1 MSTNFKKTLAAFV
14 LVAVTAFAVKA
25 PVAKA
30 ATMEEL
36 QALIASLQ
44 AQLAA
49 LTGST
54 STTTACYNHT
64 VTLKRGSTGSQVSAM
79 QAVVGAST
87 DGNFGPMTEA
97 KVKAFQASKGLTAD
111 GIVGSMTGLAIHN
124 AGCSTTPTTPT
135 TGPTTVSGG
144 AGTVDEY
151 KLLSSPSNNE
161 EVGEG
166 QNNVKVLGF
175 SIEADDNS
183 DLGIKA
189 IKLDFAQ
196 GTANHDFHKYADSVS
211 VWFGSTKVA
220 EVDATDFDDDN
231 GYAQTVSLTG
241 TAVVEAG
248 EKANFYVAISGQDNI
263 DTPDIGDTWT
273 LDVTSVRW
281 MDGQGG
287 LIAEDPVLAV
297 RTFSFAS
304 FETAN
309 DLELNI
315 RTASDNP
322 DSQVVQV
329 DDVNDTDNVTLL
341 KGVFEVTGGD
351 LNLQDIEMTI
361 TKSSTISG
369 VAKNFTLVVDGEEV
383 DSINSSDC
391 DSTSTC
397 TFSDAD
403 FTLAEGD
410 TDFEII
416 ADLNDT
422 GGTFAEGDYLA
433 ASINSANVANLMTAG
448 DVEDENG
455 DDVTNVTGAAN
466 GKNQIFYVAFPQI
479 SVVSSSIVANDNG
492 SSAPTSA
499 TANMRVKVVAKGGTI
514 LLNGD
519 DESTAAKEFFTIAA
533 DAGGNSSVTI
543 ASYQFTPSGT
553 YTPTNN
559 GADNE
564 YYTVNENDTMYID
577 VQAIV
582 SKGNGGSPVL
592 SGMKASAI
600 LFGTDTT
607 SDTTRSINPLS
618 YTVLTDMLKTGRNV
632 TLN

>member
-14 LVAVTAFAVKA
+14 LVAVAAFAVKA

-49 LTGST
+49 LSGGST
-54 STTTACYNHT
+54 TTTACYNHT
-64 VTLKRGSTGSQVSAM
+64 VTLKRGSTGSQVMAM
-79 QAVVGAST
+79 QGVLGIT
-87 DGNFGPMTEA
+87 KDGSFGPMTEA
-97 KVKAFQASKGLTAD
+97 SVKAFQASKGLTAD
-111 GIVGSMTGLAIHN
+111 GIVGMNTGNALHA
-124 AGCSTTPTTPT
+124 AGCSTTGTPT
-135 TGPTTVSGG
+135 TGTPTTVSGG

-151 KLLSSPSNNE
+151 KLLSTPSNNE

-183 DLGIKA
+183 DLGVKA
-189 IKLDFAQ
+189 VKLDFAQ
-196 GTANHDFHKYADSVS
+196 GTANHDFHKYADEVT
-211 VWFGSTKVA
+211 VWFGSEKVA
-220 EVDATDFDDDN
+220 TVDAEDFDDDN

-241 TAVVEAG
+241 SAVVEAG

-287 LIAEDPVLAV
+287 LISEDPTLAV

-315 RTASDNP
+315 STASDNP
-322 DSQVVQV
+322 DSQVVAV
-329 DDVNDTDNVTLL
+329 DDTNDTDNVTLL
-341 KGVFEVTGGD
+341 KGKFEVTGGD
-351 LNLQDIEMTI
+351 MNVQDVEI
-361 TKSSTISG
+361 TVGKSSTVSG
-369 VAKNFTLVVDGEEV
+369 VAKTFSLIVDGESV

-391 DSTSTC
+391 DTGTC

-403 FTLAEGD
+403 FDLSEGD
-410 TDFEII
+410 TDFEIV

-422 GGTFAEGDYLA
+422 GGTFAEGDYLS
-433 ASINSANVANLMTAG
+433 ASITSTNVANIMTNG

-466 GKNQIFYVAFPQI
+466 GKNQIFYVTFPKI

-499 TANMRVKVVAKGGTI
+499 TATMKVKVVAEGGT
-514 LLNGD
+514 LYLNGD
-519 DESTAAKEFFTIAA
+519 DETTAAKEFFAIAA
-533 DAGGNSSVTI
+533 DAGGNASVTVS
-543 ASYQFTPSGT
+543 SYTFTPSGT
-553 YTPTNN
+553 YTVTNN
-559 GADNE
+559 GSDNE
-564 YYTVNENDTMYID
+564 YYTVNEGDTMYVD
-577 VQAIV
+577 VQAIIA
-582 SKGNGGSPVL
+582 KGNGGSPVL
-592 SGMKASAI
+592 SGMKATAI

-607 SDTTRSINPLS
+607 SDTTRSINSLS
-618 YTVLTDMLKTGRNV
+618 YTALTDMLKTGRNV

>member
-14 LVAVTAFAVKA
+14 LVAVAAFAVKA

-44 AQLAA
+44 AQLSA

-54 STTTACYNHT
+54 STTACYNHT

-79 QAVVGAST
+79 QAVVGAGT

-111 GIVGSMTGLAIHN
+111 GIVGAMTGLAIHN
-124 AGCSTTPTTPT
+124 AGCSTTTPTTP

-183 DLGIKA
+183 DLGVKA

-196 GTANHDFHKYADSVS
+196 GTANHDFHKYADEVT
-211 VWFGSTKVA
+211 VWFGSEKVA
-220 EVDATDFDDDN
+220 SIDAEDFDDDN

-241 TAVVEAG
+241 SAVVEAG
-248 EKANFYVAISGQDNI
+248 EKANFYVAISGQENI

-287 LIAEDPVLAV
+287 LISEDPTLAV

-315 RTASDNP
+315 STASDNP
-322 DSQVVQV
+322 ESQVVAV
-329 DDVNDTDNVTLL
+329 DDTNDTNNVTLL
-341 KGVFEVTGGD
+341 KGEFEVTGGD
-351 LNLQDIEMTI
+351 MNVQDVEI
-361 TKSSTISG
+361 TVGKSSTVSG
-369 VAKNFTLVVDGEEV
+369 VAKTFTLVVDGDEV

-391 DSTSTC
+391 DSGTC

-403 FTLAEGD
+403 FDLSEGD
-410 TDFEII
+410 TDFEIVV
-416 ADLNDT
+416 DLNDT
-422 GGTFAEGDYLA
+422 GGTFAEGDYLS
-433 ASINSANVANLMTAG
+433 ASITSTNVANLMTAG

-466 GKNQIFYVAFPQI
+466 GKNQIFFVTFPKI
-479 SVVSSSIVANDNG
+479 TVVSSSVVANDNG

-499 TANMRVKVVAKGGTI
+499 TATMKVKVVAEGGT
-514 LLNGD
+514 LYLNGD

-533 DAGGNSSVTI
+533 DAGGAASVTI
-543 ASYQFTPSGT
+543 SSYTFTPSGT
-553 YTPTNN
+553 YTVTNDA
-559 GADNE
+559 ADNE
-564 YYTVNENDTMYID
+564 YYTVNEGDTMYVDI
-577 VQAIV
+577 QAIV
-582 SKGNGGSPVL
+582 AKGNGGSPIL
-592 SGMKASAI
+592 SGMKGTAI
-600 LFGTDTT
+600 LFGTATT
-607 SDTTRSINPLS
+607 SDTTRSANTLS
-618 YTVLTDMLKTGRNV
+618 YTALTDMLKTGRNV